1 MLLAYITPS
10 FLKLRG

>member
-1 MLLAYITPS
+1 MLLAYITLP